1 MDEKNMNYIDIEALI
16 TDPGFQELKFQQEKT
31 NVFTIVGQ
39 THTEHWHSS
48 FFRWLLDPHS
58 SMRLG
63 HFPLA
68 RLLTLY
74 MIKVPDC
81 GYTLRDIYN
90 WHLDDITFVTEKNA
104 SMDGKKRSI
113 DVYGESGELILV
125 IENKVN
131 ARENFNKTEQGQTMD
146 YYKYV
151 ESIRKPDQR
160 ALYFFFSAD
169 ARQEPYA
176 DMYARFSYQELF
188 DGIID
193 KCIRHPQVSD
203 DGRYMLEQY
212 AANLRETVHGSNTPM
227 ALVHGDLCREIYD
240 RHPELINAVFSAVDG
255 AAELCTSSDPLC
267 MVYEHYQN
275 IFDEIFLSVDEHFG
289 RTPHSRLQR
298 QVVTFTELYHH
309 GLVRDNMKFTMKYDG
324 EIYQA
329 RAVVNPDDN
338 NCYIQVLDQNG
349 QPYTDPETHEMM
361 GIYSSSSAAGIEVI
375 NLRRQ
380 QRGEAKMIQTLRGTV
395 YWVNED
401 GQTIKDLID
410 KL

>member
-1 MDEKNMNYIDIEALI
+1 MDEQNMNLIDIEALI
-16 TDPGFQELKFQQEKT
+16 TDVGFQELKFQQEKT

-48 FFRWLLDPHS
+48 FFRWLLDPRS

-81 GYTLRDIYN
+81 GFTLRDIYS
-90 WHLDDITFVTEKNA
+90 WRLDDVKFVTEKNA

-113 DVYGESGELILV
+113 DVYGESDELMLI

-131 ARENFNKTEQGQTMD
+131 ARENFNKTEQGQTID
-146 YYKYV
+146 YYNYA
-151 ESIRKPDQR
+151 ESIRKPGQR
-160 ALYFFFSAD
+160 TLYFFFSAD

-188 DGIID
+188 DGVID

-227 ALVHGDLCREIYD
+227 ALVHGELCREIYD
-240 RHPELINAVFSAVDG
+240 RHSELLNEVFRAVEGTSD
-255 AAELCTSSDPLC
+255 LRTSSDPLC
-267 MVYEHYQN
+267 MAYEHYQN
-275 IFDEIFLSVDEHFG
+275 IFDEIYLSVDEHFG
-289 RTPHSRLQR
+289 RTPNSRLQR
-298 QVVTFTELYHH
+298 QTVSFTELYRH
-309 GLVRDNMKFTMKYDG
+309 GLVRDNMRFTMKYDG
-324 EIYQA
+324 ETYQA
-329 RAVVNPDDN
+329 RAVVTADGK
-338 NCYIQVLDQNG
+338 NCYLQVLDENG
-349 QPYTDPETHEMM
+349 NPYTDPQTKEQV
-361 GIYSSSSAAGIEVI
+361 GIYNSSSAAGIEVI

-380 QRGEAKMIQTLRGTV
+380 QRGETRMIQTLRGTV
-395 YWVNED
+395 YWVNDE
-401 GQTIKDLID
+401 GQSIKDLID